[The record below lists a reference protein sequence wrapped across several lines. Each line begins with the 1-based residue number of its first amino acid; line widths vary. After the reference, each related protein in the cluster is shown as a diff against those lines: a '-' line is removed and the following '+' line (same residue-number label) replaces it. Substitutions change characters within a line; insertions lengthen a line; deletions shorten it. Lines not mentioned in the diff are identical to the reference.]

1 MSLLPFKFKSGSF
14 CFQIPNSSL
23 VVNSHSGTHLSCKTR
38 GALVCCCGRAELP
51 GAQSSSLAVTN
62 SPFSSLLS
70 SIHSEFIFCLTMS
83 AFTCLFH
90 YLENKCIVFIPT
102 EVSYLRGVL
111 RLTFHS
117 QPRLPFCTCLAPATV
132 RGGSVDCSQRGG
144 TRAELFTQV
153 CQCPWKTT
161 QQRGWSTGIRN

>member
-23 VVNSHSGTHLSCKTR
+23 VVNSHSGTPLLLAKPREHWYAVAV
-38 GALVCCCGRAELP
+38 GAGLP

-83 AFTCLFH
+83 AFTCLFFSLFRKQMYSFH
-90 YLENKCIVFIPT
+90 PHRGQLPSRGSQSSHFIPN
-102 EVSYLRGVL
+102 
-111 RLTFHS
+111 
-117 QPRLPFCTCLAPATV
+117 PRLPFCTCLAP
-132 RGGSVDCSQRGG
+132 RHSQGRSVDCSQRRH
-144 TRAELFTQV
+144 TRGVVYPGLPVPLENHTAAWLEH
-153 CQCPWKTT
+153 
-161 QQRGWSTGIRN
+161 GY